1 MQPRRAKE
9 APGAET
15 WDECTPDER
24 IERLRQLLMAQANEI
39 SGMQEQINL
48 LMRHQHGAHG
58 ELLQPLYGYPRAAD
72 GCVGSL
78 GLYDPLA

>member
-1 MQPRRAKE
+1 MK
-9 APGAET
+9 T

-24 IERLRQLLMAQANEI
+24 IERLRQLLGAQAREI
-39 SGMQEQINL
+39 SNLHEQINL

-58 ELLQPLYGYPRAAD
+58 ELLQPLYGYPQAAG

-78 GLYDPLA
+78 GRYDPLA